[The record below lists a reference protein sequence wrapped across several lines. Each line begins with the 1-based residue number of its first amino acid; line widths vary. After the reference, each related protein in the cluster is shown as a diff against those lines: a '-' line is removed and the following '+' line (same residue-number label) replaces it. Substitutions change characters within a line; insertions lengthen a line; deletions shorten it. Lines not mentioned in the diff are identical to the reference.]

1 MPRNKLN
8 EEDQELYDRI
18 FQQNREWADGKK
30 KHDRSFFKEHFKEQ
44 DPHFLYI
51 GCSDSRVPIGDL
63 TGMDIGDIFVH
74 RNIANVVSLEDE
86 NILAVLQ
93 YGIEVLGIKHIVVSG
108 HHGCGGVIAANSGQ
122 HFGKM
127 DGWLDKIRNVRK
139 KHANELDLIAD
150 ISQQN
155 DLLAEF
161 NVIAQC
167 ENLMQ
172 LEMIRNSYEENGF
185 PMVHA
190 WVYDMRTG
198 LLHDMEF
205 DMDESI
211 KRLESD
217 NSQLPP
223 K

>member
-1 MPRNKLN
+1 MPNKLN
-8 EEDQELYDRI
+8 QEDQELYDRI
-18 FQQNREWADGKK
+18 FQQNREWADDKK
-30 KHDRSFFKEHFKEQ
+30 KYDRSFFKAHFQEQ

-74 RNIANVVSLEDE
+74 RNIANVVSLEDD
-86 NILAVLQ
+86 NIMAVLQ
-93 YGIEVLGIKHIVVSG
+93 YGVEVLQIKHIVVSG
-108 HHGCGGVIAANSGQ
+108 HHGCGGVIAANSGK

-127 DGWLDKIRNVRK
+127 DSWLDKIRKVRL
-139 KHANELDLIAD
+139 KHAVELDA
-150 ISQQN
+150 ISDLNREN
-155 DLLAEF
+155 DLLAEY

-167 ENLMQ
+167 ENLMKIDF
-172 LEMIRNSYEENGF
+172 IRNSYEENGF

-205 DMDESI
+205 DMEASLAKD
-211 KRLESD
+211 K
-217 NSQLPP
+217 
-223 K
+223 

>member
-1 MPRNKLN
+1 MSLKKLN
-8 EEDQELYDRI
+8 PEDQKLYDAI
-18 FQQNREWADGKK
+18 FEQNREWADGKK
-30 KHDRSFFKEHFKEQ
+30 KKDRSFFKEHFKEQ

-74 RNIANVVSLEDE
+74 RNIANVVSLNDD
-86 NILAVLQ
+86 NIMAVLQ
-93 YGIEVLGIKHIVVSG
+93 YGVEVLEIQHIVVSG
-108 HHGCGGVIAANSGQ
+108 HHGCGGVIAANSGK

-127 DGWLDKIRNVRK
+127 DGWLDNIRKVRLR
-139 KHANELDLIAD
+139 HAVELDSIANKD
-150 ISQQN
+150 QEN

-161 NVIAQC
+161 NIIAQC

-172 LEMIRNSYEENGF
+172 IDFIRDSYLENGF
-185 PMVHA
+185 PMIHA

-205 DMDESI
+205 DMDAYL
-211 KRLESD
+211 KRSE
-217 NSQLPP
+217 

>member
-1 MPRNKLN
+1 MSKPFLNK
-8 EEDQELYDRI
+8 EDQELYDRI
-18 FQQNREWADGKK
+18 FLQNREWADDKK
-30 KHDRSFFKEHFKEQ
+30 KKDRSFFKAHFQEQ

-74 RNIANVVSLEDE
+74 RNIANVVSLDDE
-86 NILAVLQ
+86 NIMAVLQ
-93 YGIEVLGIKHIVVSG
+93 YGVEVLQIKHLVVSG
-108 HHGCGGVIAANSGQ
+108 HHGCGGVIAANSGK
-122 HFGKM
+122 HYGKM
-127 DGWLDKIRNVRK
+127 DSWLEKIRNVRL
-139 KHANELDLIAD
+139 KHAEELDAISD
-150 ISQQN
+150 INEEN
-155 DLLAEF
+155 DLLAEY

-172 LEMIRNSYEENGF
+172 IDFIRKSYQENGY

-205 DMDESI
+205 DMDASI
-211 KRLESD
+211 K
-217 NSQLPP
+217 
-223 K
+223 

>member
-1 MPRNKLN
+1 MSRIELNK
-8 EEDQELYDRI
+8 EDQELYDRI
-18 FQQNREWADGKK
+18 FQQNRDWADGKK
-30 KHDRSFFKEHFKEQ
+30 KHDRTFFKEHFKEQ
-44 DPHFLYI
+44 TPHFLYI

-74 RNIANVVSLEDE
+74 RNIANVVSPGDE
-86 NILAVLQ
+86 NILAVLH
-93 YGIEVLGIKHIVVSG
+93 YGVEVLEIKHIVVSG
-108 HHGCGGVIAANSGQ
+108 HHGCGGVIAANSGK
-122 HFGKM
+122 HYGEM
-127 DGWLDKIRNVRK
+127 DGWLNKIRNVRK
-139 KHANELDLIAD
+139 MHAAELDLIAD
-150 ISQQN
+150 INQQN

-172 LEMIRNSYEENGF
+172 LDFIRRSYEEKGF

-205 DMDESI
+205 DMDEWI
-211 KRLESD
+211 KGFDSN
-217 NSQLPP
+217 NSQSFE